1 MISKIAGNFLKFFQ
15 VDSKVDK
22 ERLEICQYGMEIV
35 VSTLINMISIM
46 TIGIIGG
53 AWQASIVF
61 LICFSFLRKQTGG
74 YHAGSYFSC
83 NLSLIFCYSILLFC
97 YQNTVGVFNQAAI
110 IVIFSIHFLIWFFFM
125 PIENEN
131 KPLNDFQKKRAR
143 KYSFIISV
151 VYAILS
157 VFCLVWE
164 FREGL
169 MLTYSV
175 VMTDVLALISI
186 IKKGKKEDF
195 QK

>member
-1 MISKIAGNFLKFFQ
+1 MISKIAGSFLKFFQ

-74 YHAGSYFSC
+74 YHAGSYFAC

-110 IVIFSIHFLIWFFFM
+110 SLIFFIHFLIWFFFI
-125 PIENEN
+125 PI
-131 KPLNDFQKKRAR
+131 
-143 KYSFIISV
+143 
-151 VYAILS
+151 
-157 VFCLVWE
+157 
-164 FREGL
+164 
-169 MLTYSV
+169 
-175 VMTDVLALISI
+175 
-186 IKKGKKEDF
+186 
-195 QK
+195 